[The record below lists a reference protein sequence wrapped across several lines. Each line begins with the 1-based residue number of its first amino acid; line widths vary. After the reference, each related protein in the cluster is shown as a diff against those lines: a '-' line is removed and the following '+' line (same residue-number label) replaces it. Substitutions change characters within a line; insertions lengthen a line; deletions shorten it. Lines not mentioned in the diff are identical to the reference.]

1 VKDNEDTS
9 FLQGVEGR
17 LDSLVGGET
26 QKKDEGTDQSKVI
39 SEIEKSFNA
48 IFGDNN
54 KEVKAEVSENNS
66 VDEVQFIPPS
76 VEEIIFKAE
85 QADIQSNKRT
95 QPELVPPDSVSYSP
109 LKDIK
114 SIIHSLEWEI
124 SKATLDQLD
133 AEINKLQALNEG
145 NSTILGF
152 LQILR
157 FLGRYIRVKGPDF
170 NHAAIALLLSVYD
183 NMEDVILSEDMTIE
197 NKHAMLLEDIR
208 KYREWADEIDFDVSK
223 EISPDKQTI
232 PATSE
237 FNYHVPNVI
246 AAIRHMTPHEAIA
259 YVIEDFKIAISLEI
273 NALRLEIQRYNL
285 PK

>member
-1 VKDNEDTS
+1 MKDNEDTS

-17 LDSLVGGET
+17 LDSLLGEET
-26 QKKDEGTDQSKVI
+26 QKIDEVTDQSKVI
-39 SEIEKSFNA
+39 SEIEKSFTA

-54 KEVKAEVSENNS
+54 KEVKAEVSESNNI
-66 VDEVQFIPPS
+66 DEVQFIPPT

-85 QADIQSNKRT
+85 QADIQSIKRT
-95 QPELVPPDSVSYSP
+95 PPELVPPDSVLYSP

-114 SIIHSLEWEI
+114 SIIQSLEWEI

-133 AEINKLQALNEG
+133 AEISKLQALNEG

-183 NMEDVILSEDMTIE
+183 NLEDVILSEDMTIK
-197 NKHAMLLEDIR
+197 NKHAILLDDIR
-208 KYREWADEIDFDVSK
+208 KYREWSGEIDFEVSQEK
-223 EISPDKQTI
+223 WPDKQSS

-237 FNYHVPNVI
+237 FNYNVPNVI
-246 AAIRHMTPHEAIA
+246 AAIRNMTPHDAIA
-259 YVIEDFKIAISLEI
+259 YVLEDFKIAISLEI
-273 NALRLEIQRYNL
+273 NALKLEIQRYNR

>member
-1 VKDNEDTS
+1 M
-9 FLQGVEGR
+9 EGR
-17 LDSLVGGET
+17 LDSLLGEET
-26 QKKDEGTDQSKVI
+26 QKIDEVTDQSKVI
-39 SEIEKSFNA
+39 SEIEKSFTA

-54 KEVKAEVSENNS
+54 KEVKAEVSESNNI
-66 VDEVQFIPPS
+66 DEVQFIPPT

-85 QADIQSNKRT
+85 QADIQSIKRT
-95 QPELVPPDSVSYSP
+95 PPELVPPDSVLYSP

-114 SIIHSLEWEI
+114 SIIQSLEWEI

-133 AEINKLQALNEG
+133 AEISKLQALNEG

-183 NMEDVILSEDMTIE
+183 NLEDVILSEDMTIK
-197 NKHAMLLEDIR
+197 NKHAILLDDIR
-208 KYREWADEIDFDVSK
+208 KYREWSGEIDFEVSQEK
-223 EISPDKQTI
+223 WPDKQSS

-237 FNYHVPNVI
+237 FNYNVPNVI
-246 AAIRHMTPHEAIA
+246 AAIRNMTPHDAIA
-259 YVIEDFKIAISLEI
+259 YVLEDFKIAISLEI
-273 NALRLEIQRYNL
+273 NALKLEIQRYNR